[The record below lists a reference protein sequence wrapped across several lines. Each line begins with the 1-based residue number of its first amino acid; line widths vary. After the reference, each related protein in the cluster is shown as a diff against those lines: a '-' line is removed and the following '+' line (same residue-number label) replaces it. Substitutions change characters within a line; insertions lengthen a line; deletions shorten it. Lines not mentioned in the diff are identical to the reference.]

1 MFISASGTFAWL
13 NEIFFF
19 LPRVVN
25 AFLLVWAS
33 YLLMKVQITAKN
45 SDYGRVRCR
54 NLVIS
59 QLRWLNLSHQ
69 CVSNFNVHSDHLRIL
84 LKFRFW
90 FSRSGVGLKI
100 LLRNR
105 LPCNALMKHL
115 LNKKDMGQFFNR
127 KVPTI
132 QMILKPG
139 CVYFSLNH
147 LFSSFCEYL
156 HLGKGWDKKW
166 LHINCIKVHRL

>member
-1 MFISASGTFAWL
+1 MRF
-13 NEIFFF
+13 FFF

-54 NLVIS
+54 TLVIS
-59 QLRWLNLSHQ
+59 QLWWLKLSHQ
-69 CVSNFNVHSDHLRIL
+69 CISNFNVHSGHLRIL

-115 LNKKDMGQFFNR
+115 LNKKDTRGSSLTGRFQ
-127 KVPTI
+127 PTRWYWSQVVFI
-132 QMILKPG
+132 SAWII
-139 CVYFSLNH
+139 
-147 LFSSFCEYL
+147 SFPHYVS
-156 HLGKGWDKKW
+156 
-166 LHINCIKVHRL
+166 ICI